1 MSRTTKQ
8 RVPKRLG
15 RPTPLN
21 DHDRIDRLLDLLQ
34 QGNHA
39 TTSCAVVGLNPA
51 TLWSWLSI
59 AQDAQHDLDE
69 ARADAAAEG
78 RPEPAAGT
86 VITAHQARCLE
97 FSQRYARARAEAEAK
112 VVRTIGKVIEGGHLI
127 SRKPAL
133 TGDGTPI
140 YDEDGALVYEEV
152 YAQPDGKLGLE
163 FLSRSAPSRW
173 GRQGPLEVEVSGK
186 GGGPVQVESGVVVK
200 ALAERLAGTLALPA
214 GAQGDLGEVVDG
226 EIVDPDDDLPEQV
239 RVSQQ
244 G

>member
-1 MSRTTKQ
+1 MSRATKQ

-15 RPTPLN
+15 RPTPL
-21 DHDRIDRLLDLLQ
+21 DDTDKIDRLLDLLRE
-34 QGNHA
+34 GNHA
-39 TTSCAVVGLNPA
+39 TTACAAVNLGQS
-51 TLWSWLSI
+51 TLWGWLSA
-59 AQDAQHDLDE
+59 AQDAQADLDE
-69 ARADAAAEG
+69 ARADAAADG

-86 VITAHQARCLE
+86 VITPYAARCLE
-97 FSQRYARARAEAEAK
+97 FSARYARARAEAETK
-112 VVRTIGKVIEGGHLI
+112 VVHTIGRVIQGGHLI

-163 FLSRSAPSRW
+163 FLSRSAPARW

-186 GGGPVQVESGVVVK
+186 DGGPLQVESGVVVK

-214 GAQGDLGEVVDG
+214 GASGDLGEIEEG
-226 EIVDPDDDLPEQV
+226 EIVEPDDVLPEQV
-239 RVSQQ
+239 RVSQN